1 MVEYIKDK
9 LQLLIED
16 NVYLVK
22 KHKSVT
28 SILKK
33 AEIEISKN
41 INELNDDVVKTETI
55 TSNHME
61 GSKNDDVKEDKNNTT
76 ETNKVDETNILNDKK
91 IPPKYKKLF
100 RKVVLKTHPDKHPP
114 NISEE
119 EKLNYLN
126 IYHNIIKDFED
137 EKYYSVLKYA
147 ISLNIEIDL
156 EEFSTEIGTIKEN
169 NKFLESEIKKLQNNL
184 LWDYYMTEDGDIK
197 EKKLKKIVSKLRNSI
212 SR

>member
-1 MVEYIKDK
+1 MEEFIKDK
-9 LQLLIED
+9 LELLIED
-16 NVYLVK
+16 NVYLLK
-22 KHKSVT
+22 KHKSVS

-41 INELNDDVVKTETI
+41 INKLNDDVVKTETI
-55 TSNHME
+55 PSNHSE
-61 GSKNDDVKEDKNNTT
+61 SNKNDDIKKDKNNTT

-100 RKVVLKTHPDKHPP
+100 RKIVLKTHPDKHPP

-147 ISLNIEIDL
+147 ISLKIEIDL
-156 EEFSTEIGTIKEN
+156 EEFSTEIGSIKEN
-169 NKFLESEIKKLQNNL
+169 NKFLESEIKTLQNNL

-197 EKKLKKIVSKLRNSI
+197 DKKLKKIVSKLRNSI